1 MAQTNVIQLGRPA
14 FDDSLTD
21 VIRHGARELL
31 KKAVEEEVQEWLES
45 HRELRTAEG
54 KQAIVR
60 ERLPARARNT
70 DGYWLCVSED
80 T

>member
-1 MAQTNVIQLGRPA
+1 MKQTNVIQLGRPA
-14 FDDSLTD
+14 FHDSLTD
-21 VIRHGARELL
+21 VVRHGARELL

-60 ERLPARARNT
+60 NGYT
-70 DGYWLCVSED
+70 DGYWLCVSND

>member
-1 MAQTNVIQLGRPA
+1 MLFGMEQG
-14 FDDSLTD
+14 SS
-21 VIRHGARELL
+21 
-31 KKAVEEEVQEWLES
+31 VEEEVQEWLES

-60 ERLPARARNT
+60 NGYT
-70 DGYWLCVSED
+70 DGYWLCVSND